1 MTNSIASKCTD
12 IFGLS
17 AVCNPWDYNNRRLF
31 LKDEKNPLFLFVKS
45 QVSIVTDKAERI
57 QLMAEVDERLRP
69 VMAGTA
75 KSQWVKV
82 CIIHGQIWQE
92 GRGGGELPSLKRNT
106 LDSLPCCNFHF
117 VVLLVFEV

>member
-1 MTNSIASKCTD
+1 MK
-12 IFGLS
+12 
-17 AVCNPWDYNNRRLF
+17 
-31 LKDEKNPLFLFVKS
+31 KNPLFLFVKS

-92 GRGGGELPSLKRNT
+92 GRGGGGRVAITEEKHPGQ
-106 LDSLPCCNFHF
+106 FA
-117 VVLLVFEV
+117 LL

>member
-1 MTNSIASKCTD
+1 M
-12 IFGLS
+12 
-17 AVCNPWDYNNRRLF
+17 
-31 LKDEKNPLFLFVKS
+31 
-45 QVSIVTDKAERI
+45 TDKAERI

-92 GRGGGELPSLKRNT
+92 GRGGGGELPSLKRNT